1 MAVSQLLVSMELFLN
16 INTGNVIHMYW
27 TTINIVL
34 ISCPLYSFIVFL
46 NKRGNSISRTIS
58 TLFLTL
64 EIPFLLHLMQ
74 MTDSNLSLTYVFCP
88 WRSMRTYFSV
98 FPHLDLHPFSFQK
111 LLGFLFLPHRF
122 IFKSETFQT
131 LLVSFLLLK
140 HLNV

>member
-34 ISCPLYSFIVFL
+34 ISCPLYSFIIFL

-98 FPHLDLHPFSFQK
+98 FPHFGAVWYVCLKTENYCLK
-111 LLGFLFLPHRF
+111 
-122 IFKSETFQT
+122 TFMKIR
-131 LLVSFLLLK
+131 VGEK
-140 HLNV
+140 VHLNT